1 MNWIYKA
8 LSIIFITIIIITII
22 ITPFNNVKADTING
36 ISIDNIESEL
46 IIGNN
51 NLFNNNE
58 EISVFISASNLMP
71 GDYIEKDLIIKNKS
85 NKVFNIVMNA
95 EEITNKEDEFYLLDK
110 LEITLIYDDKVIYQG
125 KASDIDILNNNYI
138 NLGKIIKSDES
149 VLKII
154 AELDGSSVG
163 NDFQSKDGIFNINF
177 FINEEYE
184 DYSNYP
190 NNVSKLPQ
198 TGKDNIIHV
207 VLISALSILVGYNL
221 IKK

>member
-1 MNWIYKA
+1 MNWIYKT
-8 LSIIFITIIIITII
+8 LFIIFITII

-71 GDYIEKDLIIKNKS
+71 GDYIEKDLLIKNKS

-190 NNVSKLPQ
+190 NNVSKLPK

>member
-8 LSIIFITIIIITII
+8 LSIIFITII

-125 KASDIDILNNNYI
+125 KASDI
-138 NLGKIIKSDES
+138 
-149 VLKII
+149 
-154 AELDGSSVG
+154 
-163 NDFQSKDGIFNINF
+163 
-177 FINEEYE
+177 EY
-184 DYSNYP
+184 S
-190 NNVSKLPQ
+190 
-198 TGKDNIIHV
+198 
-207 VLISALSILVGYNL
+207 
-221 IKK
+221 

>member
-8 LSIIFITIIIITII
+8 LFIIFITII

-71 GDYIEKDLIIKNKS
+71 GDYIEKDLLIKNKS

>member
-8 LSIIFITIIIITII
+8 LSIIFITIIII
-22 ITPFNNVKADTING
+22 PFNNVKADTING

-71 GDYIEKDLIIKNKS
+71 GDYIEKDLLIKNKS

-207 VLISALSILVGYNL
+207 VLISALSILFGYNL

>member
-8 LSIIFITIIIITII
+8 LSIIFITII

-125 KASDIDILNNNYI
+125 KASDIDTLNNNYI

>member
-8 LSIIFITIIIITII
+8 LSIIFITII

>member
-1 MNWIYKA
+1 MNWIYKT
-8 LSIIFITIIIITII
+8 LFIIFITII

-71 GDYIEKDLIIKNKS
+71 GDYIEKDLLIKNKS

>member
-8 LSIIFITIIIITII
+8 LSIIFITII

-71 GDYIEKDLIIKNKS
+71 GDYIEKDLLIKNKS

-163 NDFQSKDGIFNINF
+163 NDFQSKDGTFNINF

-207 VLISALSILVGYNL
+207 VLISALSILFGYNL

>member
-8 LSIIFITIIIITII
+8 LSIIFITII

-71 GDYIEKDLIIKNKS
+71 GDYIEKDLLIKNKS

-207 VLISALSILVGYNL
+207 VLISALSILFGYNL

>member
-1 MNWIYKA
+1 M
-8 LSIIFITIIIITII
+8 
-22 ITPFNNVKADTING
+22 
-36 ISIDNIESEL
+36 
-46 IIGNN
+46 
-51 NLFNNNE
+51 
-58 EISVFISASNLMP
+58 
-71 GDYIEKDLIIKNKS
+71 
-85 NKVFNIVMNA
+85 
-95 EEITNKEDEFYLLDK
+95 
-110 LEITLIYDDKVIYQG
+110 
-125 KASDIDILNNNYI
+125 
-138 NLGKIIKSDES
+138 GKIIKSDES

>member
-1 MNWIYKA
+1 MSKKMNWIYKT
-8 LSIIFITIIIITII
+8 LFIIFITII

-71 GDYIEKDLIIKNKS
+71 GDYIEKDLLIKNKS

>member
-1 MNWIYKA
+1 MNWIYKT
-8 LSIIFITIIIITII
+8 LFIIFITII

-71 GDYIEKDLIIKNKS
+71 GDYIEKDLLIKNKS

-95 EEITNKEDEFYLLDK
+95 EEITNKEYEFYLLDK

-184 DYSNYP
+184 DCSNYP

>member
-8 LSIIFITIIIITII
+8 LSIIFITII

-71 GDYIEKDLIIKNKS
+71 GDYIEKDLLIKNKS

-125 KASDIDILNNNYI
+125 KASDIDILDNNYI

-163 NDFQSKDGIFNINF
+163 NDFQSKDGTFNINF

-207 VLISALSILVGYNL
+207 VLISALSILFGYNL